1 MLDKGGGKTPPMV
14 VELLTKAVAE
24 KSQSAVARETGLT
37 LLTVQRYLKGIGE
50 PRDKNLKR
58 LSDYFGVSVAVLR
71 GDGFASEKILFEA
84 TGLEFSEDV
93 TVFEKYA
100 YYMQTQFKWAF
111 DEKDTFFSG
120 NIHFLH
126 NMAEKARDLLKLPE
140 SFYRNIHPGV
150 WDTLKSD
157 AQKVI
162 DKYQKV
168 LETADEETR
177 ACLLSIDLHRLTE
190 ENNFYDLT
198 TASDYYAR
206 LTSTFDIIF
215 GLSLTSKHAHENKL
229 FLSVAVSLAKL
240 VRDMPQEFKDIYDAD
255 YINELSNIARDV
267 IKKFSADKLLE
278 KFKQPTAAPRLRNK
292 KSDQKQEK

>member
-1 MLDKGGGKTPPMV
+1 MTKGRGGGKTPRMV
-14 VELLTKAVAE
+14 TELLQEAVS
-24 KSQSAVARETGLT
+24 KSSIRAVARESGLT
-37 LLTVQRYLKGIGE
+37 QSAVYRYLQGIGE
-50 PRDKNLKR
+50 PSTNTLVR
-58 LSDYFGVSVAVLR
+58 LADYFGVSVSVLR
-71 GDGFASEKILFEA
+71 GDASEKIFLEA
-84 TGLEFSEDV
+84 TGLKFSEDV
-93 TVFEKYA
+93 SAFEKYA
-100 YYMQTQFKWAF
+100 FFMQTQFKWAF
-111 DEKDTFFSG
+111 DEKDTFFSD

-150 WDTLKSD
+150 WDTLKND

-162 DKYQKV
+162 VKYQKA

-177 ACLLSIDLHRLTE
+177 ACLLSSDLRRLTG

-198 TASDYYAR
+198 TASEYYAR

-229 FLSVAVSLAKL
+229 FLSAAVSLAKL
-240 VRDMPQEFKDIYDAD
+240 VRDMPQEFKDIYDSD
-255 YINELSNIARDV
+255 YINELSKMARDV

-278 KFKQPTAAPRLRNK
+278 RFKQPTATPKLRNK
-292 KSDQKQEK
+292 KSDQNQEK

>member
-1 MLDKGGGKTPPMV
+1 MAKGRGGGITPEV
-14 VELLTKAVAE
+14 VTTLLEEAVN
-24 KSQSAVARETGLT
+24 KSSIRAVARESGLT
-37 LLTVQRYLKGIGE
+37 QSAVYRYIRGIGE
-50 PRDKNLKR
+50 PSSDTLKR

-84 TGLEFSEDV
+84 TGLGFSKDV

-100 YYMQTQFKWAF
+100 FFMQTQFKWAF
-111 DEKDTFFSG
+111 DEKDMFFSG

-126 NMAEKARDLLKLPE
+126 NMAEKAKDLLKLPE

-150 WDTLKSD
+150 WDTLKND
-157 AQKVI
+157 AQKI
-162 DKYQKV
+162 INKYQKS
-168 LETADEETR
+168 LEAADEETR
-177 ACLLSIDLHRLTE
+177 ACLLSIDLRNLTE
-190 ENNFYDLT
+190 KNNFYDLT

-206 LTSTFDIIF
+206 LTSTFDIVF
-215 GLSLTSKHAHENKL
+215 GLSLTSKYAHENKL

-255 YINELSNIARDV
+255 YINELSDMARDV

-278 KFKQPTAAPRLRNK
+278 RFKQPAATPKLRNN
-292 KSDQKQEK
+292 